1 MRSAGGGRSREPVS
15 ARIVSCGVVLLDPQ
29 GRVLLAHAT
38 ETSHWD
44 IPKGHGEEGEAPHI
58 TALREMV
65 EETGIVIDADR
76 LKDLGLFVYRRD
88 KDLHLFAARASA
100 DELDLTRCVCTSL
113 FPRRSD
119 GTMIPE
125 MDAYR
130 WAAPHEVEQY
140 ASRSLARL
148 FQTTLSLAEL
158 HQTL

>member
-1 MRSAGGGRSREPVS
+1 M
-15 ARIVSCGVVLLDPQ
+15 LLDPD

-44 IPKGHGEEGEAPHI
+44 IPKGQGEEGEAPHV
-58 TALREMV
+58 TALREME
-65 EETGIVIDADR
+65 EETGIAVDAAR

-88 KDLHLFAARASA
+88 KDLHLFAARARA
-100 DELDLTRCVCTSL
+100 DELDLTRCTCTSM

-125 MDAYR
+125 MDAFR
-130 WAAPHEVEQY
+130 WAAPDEVEHY
-140 ASRSLARL
+140 ASRSLTRL

-158 HQTL
+158 HRTLDTA